1 MKYILS
7 LIVAVAFAAFTS
19 SAFADDTT
27 TTIWLTKS
35 GDDSAKVCT
44 EKSCLGTVKVKYA
57 DDATW
62 ATAKDSYEVSS
73 ATADAI
79 SKGACI
85 TVHGDGGIS
94 VSKPKMEATK
104 APAPAAKK

>member
-27 TTIWLTKS
+27 TIWLTKS

-44 EKSCLGTVKVKYA
+44 DKTCLGTVKVKYA

-62 ATAKDSYEVSS
+62 DTAHDSYDVSS

-85 TVHGDGGIS
+85 TVHGDGGIT
-94 VSKPKMEATK
+94 VSKPKTESTK